1 MEESELAPDWLT
13 QFRRWLAEAEAAAV
27 TEPGAMVVATAS
39 VSGAPGARHVLLR
52 GLDERGFCFFTNYG
66 SRKAGELDVNPQA
79 ALLFH
84 WREPAHRQV
93 VVDGTV
99 ERLSAAESD
108 AYFDSRP
115 HGSRLGA
122 LASPQSSVIGGREEL
137 EGRYEELSARHP
149 PNGPPAR
156 PEWWGGYRVA
166 PHAVEFW
173 SGRPNRL
180 HDRLRFRREDGAW
193 IVERLA
199 P

>member
-1 MEESELAPDWLT
+1 MEESELAGDWLT
-13 QFRRWLAEAEAAAV
+13 QFRRWLAEAEAAGV

-39 VSGAPGARHVLLR
+39 ASGAPGARHVLLR
-52 GLDERGFCFFTNYG
+52 GLDERGFTFFTNYG
-66 SRKAGELDVNPQA
+66 SRKAGELDANPQA

-84 WREPAHRQV
+84 WRAPAHRQV

-99 ERLSAAESD
+99 ERVSAEESD
-108 AYFDSRP
+108 AYFQSRP

-122 LASPQSSVIGGREEL
+122 VASLQSRVIGGREEL
-137 EGRYEELSARHP
+137 ERSFEALAARHP
-149 PNGPPAR
+149 EGDPPSR
-156 PEWWGGYRVA
+156 PDWWGGYRLA

-180 HDRLRFRREDGAW
+180 HDRLCFRREGSEW